1 ATLHHVLEQRPP
13 SRFTLAT
20 HVAQRQQRLL
30 AVATDAERHQ
40 HREAGG
46 LAIEPDPHHRAVEDQ
61 AHYVLTRQIALLPS
75 RPIALH
81 LAPDAADRVLADGAV
96 EQGAKRATNA
106 ARVGSGKVGAGD
118 QRLRALGQPLVGRQR
133 LAAPFPLLAVAARD
147 ARTRHR
153 EADRPERAE
162 QLTIPMAVPVARTPG
177 RTVIPPASQRR
188 CQLLLHQALDECADL
203 LPNTGFQRIEP
214 VRSQQWNLCLDRD
227 ILPHGVIS
235 SGGANRRSWVETS
248 GDYAT
253 FQFPPPARRDRRRR
267 VGVALIQLRVA
278 I

>member
-1 ATLHHVLEQRPP
+1 
-13 SRFTLAT
+13 
-20 HVAQRQQRLL
+20 
-30 AVATDAERHQ
+30 
-40 HREAGG
+40 
-46 LAIEPDPHHRAVEDQ
+46 
-61 AHYVLTRQIALLPS
+61 
-75 RPIALH
+75 
-81 LAPDAADRVLADGAV
+81 
-96 EQGAKRATNA
+96 
-106 ARVGSGKVGAGD
+106 
-118 QRLRALGQPLVGRQR
+118 
-133 LAAPFPLLAVAARD
+133 PFPLLAVAARD

-253 FQFPPPARRDRRRR
+253 FQFPPPARRDP
-267 VGVALIQLRVA
+267 A
-278 I
+278 IVWDPLVDEVFSELKSSFIEMPKGEGFIDYPTFETGYQT